1 MSNNLLFLFAFLF
14 FYSCKLSSKST
25 DDSSKLEIIEKKARD
40 FYMYNH
46 LQFAMSDYIKNN
58 EVSENI
64 NKREV
69 VQVPDFA
76 KNV

>member
-1 MSNNLLFLFAFLF
+1 
-14 FYSCKLSSKST
+14 
-25 DDSSKLEIIEKKARD
+25 
-40 FYMYNH
+40 
-46 LQFAMSDYIKNN
+46 MSDYIKNN